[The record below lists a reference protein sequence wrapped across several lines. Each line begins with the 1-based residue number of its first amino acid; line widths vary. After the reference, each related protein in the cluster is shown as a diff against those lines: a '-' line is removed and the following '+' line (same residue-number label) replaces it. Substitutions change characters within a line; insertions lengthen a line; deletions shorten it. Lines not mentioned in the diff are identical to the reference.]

1 MAKIIN
7 FSDHFRREQSEN
19 KLRRIKQQLNSAL
32 GLNLSDDS
40 IRYLMTEPGV
50 NMKDPKT
57 KSVSVPRETYPKEGY
72 VYIFQDMMKPN
83 GVYKIGSTDDVG
95 GRLSNARTWGEFQ
108 CVRWFYS
115 DDCKLLE
122 RNTHHE
128 LSEFKIKKY

>member
-50 NMKDPKT
+50 HMEDPKT
-57 KSVSVPRETYPKEGY
+57 NSPEQLTLFDFLPTDKETEE
-72 VYIFQDMMKPN
+72 I
-83 GVYKIGSTDDVG
+83 
-95 GRLSNARTWGEFQ
+95 EFI
-108 CVRWFYS
+108 S
-115 DDCKLLE
+115 DDGDEFIFELE
-122 RNTHHE
+122 PD
-128 LSEFKIKKY
+128 YDA

>member
-50 NMKDPKT
+50 DMKDPKT
-57 KSVSVPRETYPKEGY
+57 KSPEQLTLFDFLPTDKEQQE
-72 VYIFQDMMKPN
+72 I
-83 GVYKIGSTDDVG
+83 
-95 GRLSNARTWGEFQ
+95 EFI
-108 CVRWFYS
+108 S
-115 DDCKLLE
+115 DDGDEFTFELE
-122 RNTHHE
+122 PD
-128 LSEFKIKKY
+128 YDA

>member
-50 NMKDPKT
+50 DMEDPKT
-57 KSVSVPRETYPKEGY
+57 KSPEQLTLFDFLPTEFESNNLQLYYFLKFAEILKL
-72 VYIFQDMMKPN
+72 DL
-83 GVYKIGSTDDVG
+83 DLL
-95 GRLSNARTWGEFQ
+95 LS
-108 CVRWFYS
+108 
-115 DDCKLLE
+115 
-122 RNTHHE
+122 
-128 LSEFKIKKY
+128 

>member
-50 NMKDPKT
+50 NIEDPKT
-57 KSVSVPRETYPKEGY
+57 KSPEQLTLFDFLPTDKETEE
-72 VYIFQDMMKPN
+72 I
-83 GVYKIGSTDDVG
+83 
-95 GRLSNARTWGEFQ
+95 EFI
-108 CVRWFYS
+108 S
-115 DDCKLLE
+115 DDGDEFIFELE
-122 RNTHHE
+122 PD
-128 LSEFKIKKY
+128 YDA

>member
-7 FSDHFRREQSEN
+7 FSDHFRTEQSDN

-57 KSVSVPRETYPKEGY
+57 KSPEQLTLFDFLPTDKETEE
-72 VYIFQDMMKPN
+72 I
-83 GVYKIGSTDDVG
+83 
-95 GRLSNARTWGEFQ
+95 EFI
-108 CVRWFYS
+108 S
-115 DDCKLLE
+115 DDGDEFIFELE
-122 RNTHHE
+122 PD
-128 LSEFKIKKY
+128 YDA

>member
-57 KSVSVPRETYPKEGY
+57 KSPDQLTLFDFLPTDKETEE
-72 VYIFQDMMKPN
+72 I
-83 GVYKIGSTDDVG
+83 
-95 GRLSNARTWGEFQ
+95 EFI
-108 CVRWFYS
+108 S
-115 DDCKLLE
+115 DDGDEFIFELE
-122 RNTHHE
+122 PD
-128 LSEFKIKKY
+128 YDA

>member
-19 KLRRIKQQLNSAL
+19 KLRRIKKQLNSAL

-57 KSVSVPRETYPKEGY
+57 KSPEQLTLFDFLPTDKEQQE
-72 VYIFQDMMKPN
+72 I
-83 GVYKIGSTDDVG
+83 
-95 GRLSNARTWGEFQ
+95 EFI
-108 CVRWFYS
+108 S
-115 DDCKLLE
+115 DDGDEFTFELE
-122 RNTHHE
+122 PD
-128 LSEFKIKKY
+128 YDA

>member
-32 GLNLSDDS
+32 GLNLSDDT

-57 KSVSVPRETYPKEGY
+57 KSPEQLTLFDFLPTDKEQQE
-72 VYIFQDMMKPN
+72 I
-83 GVYKIGSTDDVG
+83 
-95 GRLSNARTWGEFQ
+95 EFI
-108 CVRWFYS
+108 S
-115 DDCKLLE
+115 DDGDEFTFELE
-122 RNTHHE
+122 PD
-128 LSEFKIKKY
+128 YDA

>member
-7 FSDHFRREQSEN
+7 FSAHFRREQSEN

-57 KSVSVPRETYPKEGY
+57 KSPEQLTLFDFLPTDKETEE
-72 VYIFQDMMKPN
+72 I
-83 GVYKIGSTDDVG
+83 
-95 GRLSNARTWGEFQ
+95 EFI
-108 CVRWFYS
+108 S
-115 DDCKLLE
+115 DDGDEFIFELE
-122 RNTHHE
+122 PD
-128 LSEFKIKKY
+128 YDA

>member
-40 IRYLMTEPGV
+40 IRYLMTAPGV

-57 KSVSVPRETYPKEGY
+57 KSPEQLTLFDFLPTDKETEE
-72 VYIFQDMMKPN
+72 I
-83 GVYKIGSTDDVG
+83 
-95 GRLSNARTWGEFQ
+95 EFI
-108 CVRWFYS
+108 S
-115 DDCKLLE
+115 DDGDEFIFELE
-122 RNTHHE
+122 PD
-128 LSEFKIKKY
+128 YDA

>member
-19 KLRRIKQQLNSAL
+19 KLRRIKQQLHSAL

-57 KSVSVPRETYPKEGY
+57 KSPEQLTLFDFLPTDKEQQE
-72 VYIFQDMMKPN
+72 I
-83 GVYKIGSTDDVG
+83 
-95 GRLSNARTWGEFQ
+95 EFI
-108 CVRWFYS
+108 S
-115 DDCKLLE
+115 DDGDEFTFELE
-122 RNTHHE
+122 PD
-128 LSEFKIKKY
+128 YDA

>member
-57 KSVSVPRETYPKEGY
+57 KSPEQLTLFDFLPTDKETEE
-72 VYIFQDMMKPN
+72 I
-83 GVYKIGSTDDVG
+83 
-95 GRLSNARTWGEFQ
+95 EFI
-108 CVRWFYS
+108 S
-115 DDCKLLE
+115 DDGDEFIFELE
-122 RNTHHE
+122 PD
-128 LSEFKIKKY
+128 YDA

>member
-50 NMKDPKT
+50 NMEDPTT
-57 KSVSVPRETYPKEGY
+57 KSPEQLTLFDFLPTDKETEE
-72 VYIFQDMMKPN
+72 I
-83 GVYKIGSTDDVG
+83 
-95 GRLSNARTWGEFQ
+95 EFI
-108 CVRWFYS
+108 S
-115 DDCKLLE
+115 DDGDEFIFELE
-122 RNTHHE
+122 PD
-128 LSEFKIKKY
+128 YDA

>member
-57 KSVSVPRETYPKEGY
+57 KSPEQLTLFDFLPTDKETEE
-72 VYIFQDMMKPN
+72 
-83 GVYKIGSTDDVG
+83 
-95 GRLSNARTWGEFQ
+95 LEFI
-108 CVRWFYS
+108 S
-115 DDCKLLE
+115 DDGDEFIFELE
-122 RNTHHE
+122 PD
-128 LSEFKIKKY
+128 YDA

>member
-19 KLRRIKQQLNSAL
+19 KLRRIKEQLNSAL

-57 KSVSVPRETYPKEGY
+57 KSPEQLTLFDFLPTDKETEE
-72 VYIFQDMMKPN
+72 I
-83 GVYKIGSTDDVG
+83 
-95 GRLSNARTWGEFQ
+95 EFI
-108 CVRWFYS
+108 S
-115 DDCKLLE
+115 DDGDEFIFELE
-122 RNTHHE
+122 PD
-128 LSEFKIKKY
+128 YDA

>member
-40 IRYLMTEPGV
+40 VRYLMTEPGV

-57 KSVSVPRETYPKEGY
+57 KSPEQLTLFDFLPTDKEQQE
-72 VYIFQDMMKPN
+72 I
-83 GVYKIGSTDDVG
+83 
-95 GRLSNARTWGEFQ
+95 EFI
-108 CVRWFYS
+108 S
-115 DDCKLLE
+115 DDGDEFIFELE
-122 RNTHHE
+122 PD
-128 LSEFKIKKY
+128 YDA

>member
-19 KLRRIKQQLNSAL
+19 KLRRRKPQLNSAL

-57 KSVSVPRETYPKEGY
+57 KSPEQLTLFDFLPTDKETEE
-72 VYIFQDMMKPN
+72 I
-83 GVYKIGSTDDVG
+83 
-95 GRLSNARTWGEFQ
+95 EFI
-108 CVRWFYS
+108 S
-115 DDCKLLE
+115 DDGDEFLFELE
-122 RNTHHE
+122 PD
-128 LSEFKIKKY
+128 YDA

>member
-7 FSDHFRREQSEN
+7 FSDHFRREQSDN

-57 KSVSVPRETYPKEGY
+57 KSPEQLTLFDFLPTDKETEE
-72 VYIFQDMMKPN
+72 I
-83 GVYKIGSTDDVG
+83 
-95 GRLSNARTWGEFQ
+95 EFI
-108 CVRWFYS
+108 S
-115 DDCKLLE
+115 DDGDEFIFELE
-122 RNTHHE
+122 PD
-128 LSEFKIKKY
+128 YDA

>member
-19 KLRRIKQQLNSAL
+19 KLRRIKQQLNSAV

-57 KSVSVPRETYPKEGY
+57 KSPEQLTLFDFLPTDKETEE
-72 VYIFQDMMKPN
+72 I
-83 GVYKIGSTDDVG
+83 
-95 GRLSNARTWGEFQ
+95 EFI
-108 CVRWFYS
+108 S
-115 DDCKLLE
+115 DDGDEFIFELE
-122 RNTHHE
+122 PD
-128 LSEFKIKKY
+128 YDA

>member
-57 KSVSVPRETYPKEGY
+57 KSPEQLTLFDFLPTDKDCLLYTSPSPRDGQISRMP
-72 VYIFQDMMKPN
+72 
-83 GVYKIGSTDDVG
+83 S
-95 GRLSNARTWGEFQ
+95 SA
-108 CVRWFYS
+108 
-115 DDCKLLE
+115 
-122 RNTHHE
+122 
-128 LSEFKIKKY
+128 

>member
-57 KSVSVPRETYPKEGY
+57 KSPEQLTLFDFLPTDKEQQE
-72 VYIFQDMMKPN
+72 I
-83 GVYKIGSTDDVG
+83 
-95 GRLSNARTWGEFQ
+95 EFI
-108 CVRWFYS
+108 S
-115 DDCKLLE
+115 DDGDEFTFELE
-122 RNTHHE
+122 PD
-128 LSEFKIKKY
+128 YDA

>member
-57 KSVSVPRETYPKEGY
+57 KSPEQLTLFDFLPTDKETEE
-72 VYIFQDMMKPN
+72 
-83 GVYKIGSTDDVG
+83 IG
-95 GRLSNARTWGEFQ
+95 
-108 CVRWFYS
+108 
-115 DDCKLLE
+115 LE
-122 RNTHHE
+122 A
-128 LSEFKIKKY
+128 FFA

>member
-57 KSVSVPRETYPKEGY
+57 KSPEHLPLFDFLPTDKETEE
-72 VYIFQDMMKPN
+72 I
-83 GVYKIGSTDDVG
+83 
-95 GRLSNARTWGEFQ
+95 EFI
-108 CVRWFYS
+108 S
-115 DDCKLLE
+115 DDGDEFIFELE
-122 RNTHHE
+122 PD
-128 LSEFKIKKY
+128 YDA

>member
-57 KSVSVPRETYPKEGY
+57 KSPEQLTLFDFLPTDKETEE
-72 VYIFQDMMKPN
+72 I
-83 GVYKIGSTDDVG
+83 
-95 GRLSNARTWGEFQ
+95 EFI
-108 CVRWFYS
+108 S
-115 DDCKLLE
+115 DDGDEFILE
-122 RNTHHE
+122 LE
-128 LSEFKIKKY
+128 PDYDA

>member
-57 KSVSVPRETYPKEGY
+57 KSPEQLTLFDFLPTDKETEE
-72 VYIFQDMMKPN
+72 I
-83 GVYKIGSTDDVG
+83 
-95 GRLSNARTWGEFQ
+95 EFI
-108 CVRWFYS
+108 S
-115 DDCKLLE
+115 DDGDEFTFELE
-122 RNTHHE
+122 PD
-128 LSEFKIKKY
+128 YDA